1 MAVAALNDL
10 LERETG
16 ECGVVRA
23 VTTYLNRQLHAPV
36 GRHPMNILAVGGG
49 GREHAIVEALFRSG
63 HDIYA
68 CMSNNNP
75 GIARRAKDSLIAN
88 EKDVARIVEYAVA
101 KGVSL
106 AVIGPEAPLEV
117 GIVDSL
123 QEAGVPTASPSKA
136 AAAIETSKSYARELM
151 ATRGIEGRAEFAVAD
166 DMDDVRAALDR
177 LGESVVVKPTGLT
190 GGKGVKVFG
199 EHLMSRDDVLSYAKD
214 ILDKRIGGSA
224 QLVIEEKLVGE
235 EFTLQAFCD
244 GRILVPMPAVQD
256 HKRAFEGDTG
266 PNTGGMGSYSQSGG
280 LLPFL
285 NDDDYVDA
293 VRIMRKVIDALRE
306 EGAEYKGVLYGQF
319 MLTKDGPKVVEFNAR
334 FGDPE
339 AMNVLTILD
348 SDFASICER
357 MASGGLSKNDVS
369 FAEEAT
375 VCKYVVPEGYGT
387 KPLAGE
393 EIRIDENAIRNE
405 GAVLYFANVN
415 ADDSRILTTTSRS
428 AGIVGKAGEIEEAER
443 IAERAISHI
452 SGKIAVRH
460 DIGKRAMI
468 ESRVRH
474 MSELRGGA

>member
-1 MAVAALNDL
+1 MYL
-10 LERETG
+10 RG
-16 ECGVVRA
+16 EF
-23 VTTYLNRQLHAPV
+23 YAPE
-36 GRHPMNILAVGGG
+36 GRRHMNVLAVGGG
-49 GREHAIVEALFRSG
+49 GREHAIVEALARSENRVF
-63 HDIYA
+63 A
-68 CMSNNNP
+68 AMSNSNP
-75 GIARRAKDSLIAN
+75 GIIRRADDCLFVN
-88 EKDVARIVEYAVA
+88 EKEVGKLAEFAVS
-101 KGVSL
+101 KRVDL

-117 GIVDSL
+117 GVVDAL
-123 QEAGVPTASPSKA
+123 EAAGIPTASPTKA
-136 AAAIETSKSYARELM
+136 AARIETSKSYARELM
-151 ATRGIEGRAEFAVAD
+151 SKHDIDGRAKFVVAND
-166 DMDDVRAALDR
+166 IEEAKAAIDT

-199 EHLMSRDDVLSYAKD
+199 EHLMSREDIIAYAGD

-244 GRILVPMPAVQD
+244 GKRLVPMPAVQD
-256 HKRAFEGDTG
+256 HKRAFEGDEG
-266 PNTGGMGSYSQSGG
+266 PNTGGMGSYSQAGG

-285 NDDDYVDA
+285 SSSDYEKAVD
-293 VRIMRKVIDALRE
+293 IMSGVVDALRN

-319 MLTKDGPKVVEFNAR
+319 MLTSDGPKVVEFNAR

-348 SDFASICER
+348 GDFAVVCEQ
-357 MASGGLSKNDVS
+357 MAGGDLLSSSVS
-369 FAEEAT
+369 FAQKAT

-393 EIRIDENAIRNE
+393 EIRIDEDAIRNE

-415 ADDSRILTTTSRS
+415 ADDGRILTTTSRS
-428 AGIVGKAGEIEEAER
+428 AGIVGTAGEIEDAER
-443 IAERAISHI
+443 IAENAIAHV
-452 SGKIAVRH
+452 SGRIAVRR

-474 MSELRGGA
+474 MNEIRGGGR